1 MSIRIQTLV
10 CGAYQANAYL
20 LYNDSSDECLLI
32 DAGDDL
38 AALRRAVEAS
48 GRRLAAILLTHGHF
62 DHIIA
67 AEPLSRETGAPVYTH
82 PGDAPM
88 LCDSFLNSWPGPDS
102 CQLPCPTELTSL
114 PYPEGE
120 FVLAGIRLEA
130 LHTPGHTPGGVCLY
144 CREENLLFS
153 GDTLFADGFGRT
165 DLPGGNVRG
174 LMNSLKALLAMP
186 GTTRLFPGHG
196 RESTIAAVKGRFMR

>member
-20 LYNDSSDECLLI
+20 LYNDASDDCLLI

-62 DHIIA
+62 DHIVA
-67 AEPLSRETGAPVYTH
+67 AGPLNKETGAPVYAH

-88 LCDSFLNSWPGPDS
+88 LRDSFLNSWPGPES
-102 CQLPCPTELTSL
+102 CQLPSPADLTSL

-120 FVLAGIRLEA
+120 FQLAGIRLEA

-165 DLPGGNVRG
+165 DLPGGNVRS
-174 LMNSLKALLAMP
+174 LMNSLKDLLAMP

-196 RESTIAAVKGRFMR
+196 RETTIAAVKGRFMR